1 MALTKSVG
9 EVPLRSPRLGV
20 ENEAGP
26 RVPSESEEALH
37 VPGQRITSGLV
48 VQQHVGGELG
58 DLDAVVED
66 QVGLE
71 ARVVEKEAP
80 VQLGKMM
87 SVLRHANLFL
97 RRFRRR
103 KATG

>member
-1 MALTKSVG
+1 MRPEPVTQVHGELNGPLIRISELDLALTDSVG
-9 EVPLRSPRLGV
+9 EVPLRSPPLGV

-58 DLDAVVED
+58 DLDAVVDD

-71 ARVVEKEAP
+71 AA
-80 VQLGKMM
+80 
-87 SVLRHANLFL
+87 S
-97 RRFRRR
+97 
-103 KATG
+103 